1 MPSLHP
7 RCARSLRNPHWCFCD
22 ALGNVGTLDH
32 FLQSASQ
39 VQPAPQPSKL
49 GELEDYSHFRDEATE
64 ALRVGRLIPHL
75 LGRRSL
81 EAPELLMADPA
92 LWLRT
97 AWRWGWC
104 VLPGLAQTGSRSGA
118 SASRSLT
125 CGRHV
130 VGQGP
135 SSEPSEQRPR
145 AGRAHAPSLTQ
156 ICLILMPA
164 TVHSLLPVTA
174 SVGSQNSQIGRAHV

>member
-1 MPSLHP
+1 MEHWFLACFDLPHAAFSQMCWQTDKSIVWGFLPRHPHDTLISRGNANSEVKRAEDNPQLWVASWCSTGRLDFPPRAGVLFQGFRHCFLLLCLPSLHP

-75 LGRRSL
+75 LTHG
-81 EAPELLMADPA
+81 
-92 LWLRT
+92 
-97 AWRWGWC
+97 
-104 VLPGLAQTGSRSGA
+104 
-118 SASRSLT
+118 
-125 CGRHV
+125 
-130 VGQGP
+130 
-135 SSEPSEQRPR
+135 
-145 AGRAHAPSLTQ
+145 
-156 ICLILMPA
+156 
-164 TVHSLLPVTA
+164 
-174 SVGSQNSQIGRAHV
+174 